1 MPIYKNNGVTY
12 NIPDDKAAG
21 FEAKFPGAMVALE
34 NEGVKYELPVSKKK
48 GFMAKFPGATYSV
61 AAPPAP
67 KAEGVNPPTEVDKS
81 RYTFTAAELG
91 IEEPEKAVEVKVPT
105 EEDKK
110 RIMAYSFYI
119 LVFNRNK

>member
-21 FEAKFPGAMVALE
+21 FEKKFPGAMVALE

-48 GFMAKFPGATYSV
+48 GFMEKFPGATYSV

-67 KAEGVNPPTEVDKS
+67 KAEDINPTGDKS
-81 RYTFTAAELG
+81 GYTFTAEVLG
-91 IEEPEKAVEVKVPT
+91 MPVSAVPVLAQMFT
-105 EEDKK
+105 G
-110 RIMAYSFYI
+110 
-119 LVFNRNK
+119 